1 MKTRIIII
9 SWIVS
14 FAFLFTDNILQ
25 ALVVVVWFAMSCYLI
40 NKDMKAV
47 TTEIDKFNKKIEE
60 LINK

>member
-25 ALVVVVWFAMSCYLI
+25 ALVVVVWFAMSCYLM
-40 NKDMKAV
+40 NKHMKAV